1 MAVDFFL
8 KIEGIPGESKDSKH
22 AGEIDVLAF
31 SWGLSQT
38 GIGHSGGGGGAGKA
52 NFQDLSFT
60 HHVDASSTALMY
72 HCASGKHIPS
82 ATLVAR
88 KAGEK
93 PLEYLKI
100 KLTDILVTS
109 VSTGGSGGE
118 ERQTANVTLNFS
130 QVVVDYTEQKA
141 DGSGAAAKNFGWS
154 VLKNAKV

>member
-1 MAVDFFL
+1 
-8 KIEGIPGESKDSKH
+8 
-22 AGEIDVLAF
+22 
-31 SWGLSQT
+31 
-38 GIGHSGGGGGAGKA
+38 
-52 NFQDLSFT
+52 
-60 HHVDASSTALMY
+60 MY
-72 HCASGKHIPS
+72 ACASGKHIPS

-100 KLTDILVTS
+100 KLTDILVS
-109 VSTGGSGGE
+109 SISTGGSGGE

-141 DGSGAAAKNFGWS
+141 DGSGGAAKNFGWS

>member
-8 KIEGIPGESKDSKH
+8 KIDGIPGESKDSKH
-22 AGEIDVLAF
+22 SGEIDVLAF

-38 GIGHSGGGGGAGKA
+38 GIGHTGGGGGAGKA

-72 HCASGKHIPS
+72 ACASGKHIPS
-82 ATLVAR
+82 AILVAR

-118 ERQTANVTLNFS
+118 ERQTANVTLNYAK
-130 QVVVDYTEQKA
+130 VTVEYTEQKA
-141 DGSGAAAKNFGWS
+141 DGSGGPAKNFGWN
-154 VLKNAKV
+154 VLKNEKV

>member
-1 MAVDFFL
+1 MSVDFFL
-8 KIEGIPGESKDSKH
+8 KIEGIPGESKDDKH
-22 AGEIDVLAF
+22 KGEIDVLAL
-31 SWGLSQT
+31 SWGMSQT
-38 GIGHSGGGGGAGKA
+38 GIGQSGGGSGAGKV
-52 NFQDLSFT
+52 NFNDLSFT
-60 HHVDASSTALMY
+60 HNVDVASTALMY
-72 HCASGKHIPS
+72 ACASGKHIPS

-100 KLTDILVTS
+100 KLTDILVS
-109 VSTGGSGGE
+109 SISTGGSGGE

-141 DGSGAAAKNFGWS
+141 DGSGGAAKNFGWS

>member
-8 KIEGIPGESKDSKH
+8 KIDGIPGESKDDKH
-22 AGEIDVLAF
+22 KGEIDVLAF

-38 GIGHSGGGGGAGKA
+38 GIGHVGGGSGAGKVQ
-52 NFQDLSFT
+52 FQDLSFT
-60 HHVDASSTALMY
+60 HYIDKSTTDLMFS
-72 HCASGKHIPS
+72 CASGKHIKS
-82 ATLVAR
+82 AILVAR
-88 KAGEK
+88 KAGGK

-100 KLTDILVTS
+100 KLTDILVSS

-130 QVVVDYTEQKA
+130 QVNVDYVEQKA
-141 DGSGAAAKNFGWS
+141 DGSGEAAKTMGWS